1 MFFDHFAHTSRF
13 AKLDII
19 FIAGDIFDTLLYFK
33 HPSVVCVLEFF
44 RRLMRFCKAHGI
56 ALRILEGTPSHDY
69 KQSINL
75 QPLADTFG
83 AELDYKYVQSLS
95 IEHMV
100 NLNLK
105 VLYVPDEWGG
115 SAEECHRQLEILLQE
130 EGLDQVDIGIMH
142 GMFEYQI
149 PDAGKDPL
157 IHNSEYYLSI
167 VKYFINIG
175 HVHTASVM
183 LRILAQGSFDRL
195 AHGQEEKKGA
205 IQVNLK
211 LNGEHSFEFIENKEA
226 MTFKTFEI
234 PDTDLE
240 VATAKLYSK
249 VESLPD
255 HSHVRVRAPKGSPIF
270 TVMDFFKKEYPYI
283 TFKKDAVDE
292 KDAKKDQL
300 QELINLDTEYTPV
313 YLPKDAIVGMILK
326 EVCSSDPI
334 SARDLEELT
343 AELENLHV

>member
-1 MFFDHFAHTSRF
+1 
-13 AKLDII
+13 
-19 FIAGDIFDTLLYFK
+19 
-33 HPSVVCVLEFF
+33 
-44 RRLMRFCKAHGI
+44 
-56 ALRILEGTPSHDY
+56 
-69 KQSINL
+69 
-75 QPLADTFG
+75 
-83 AELDYKYVQSLS
+83 
-95 IEHMV
+95 MV

-205 IQVNLK
+205 IQVNLR
-211 LNGEHSFEFIENKEA
+211 LNGDHSFEFIENKGA
-226 MTFKTFEI
+226 MLFKTFEI
-234 PDTDLE
+234 PDMDLE
-240 VATAKLYSK
+240 IATAKLQSK
-249 VESLPD
+249 VDSLPD
-255 HSHVRVRAPKGSPIF
+255 HSHVRVRAPKGAPIF
-270 TVMDFFKKEYPYI
+270 TVMDFFKKEYPGI

-292 KDAKKDQL
+292 KETKKDQL

-326 EVCSSDPI
+326 EVCSADPI

-343 AELENLHV
+343 AELESLHV